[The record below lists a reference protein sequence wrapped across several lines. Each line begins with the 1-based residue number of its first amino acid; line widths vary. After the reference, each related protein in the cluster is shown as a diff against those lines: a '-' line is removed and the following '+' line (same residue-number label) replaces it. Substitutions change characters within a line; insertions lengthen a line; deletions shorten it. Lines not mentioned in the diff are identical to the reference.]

1 MACKPKRAFAGGG
14 AVGADGL
21 TDEQRAKLAG
31 ARASLGVSNSP
42 PVAQQPA
49 PAPQPAPQTQQ
60 PQGISSGLGIVG
72 LLKNRGAQIDKSA
85 GYANGGKIKGIGT
98 PTSDSIPAKVQET
111 GEQIKVSTTERILSA
126 DQDAM
131 LESMA
136 RKSGFDSLD
145 AMLEA
150 GTGKP
155 VGPTIKG
162 GKKAAAG
169 GWNIDNNPDEYAKA
183 MQEQVLGRTAQ
194 INAPSFS
201 VGAGQAPTIYD
212 NGGLPTATDRVSG
225 SLPVAKQPAAS
236 PLVDGIRPWYA
247 GASTAD
253 SRTGLEMER
262 ERRAGALSAGAIGD
276 PVKSA
281 LQFGV
286 IGGESAQPAIAKT
299 SATTGSS
306 VSGLPQASYS
316 NEGRSVPSAVAKP
329 GAGIVVDNEF
339 TQGGKSY
346 TASPSSQQGIA
357 RVTAPGTSP
366 LYTNIDP
373 AQGVAGLKNQ
383 TIGQPADQE
392 SQGIARIANANKI
405 RGEMIANRDKD
416 IPAGGYAPGI
426 LGNGI
431 LGTLPGGQ
439 SIEEWNRNV
448 GVKTQLGLDPKSSAA
463 YEDQAAKNE
472 IHRQGQ
478 ELAGETSRQNAGLAA
493 QAANNRDQVTMR
505 GQDLNAQNEAARI
518 AGNPLD
524 NQTKQLSLTQAQRL
538 GILQDSVLNGK
549 TPEEQ
554 ASAAAKIRAL
564 SGKQDR
570 EDRTVKP
577 MEIADPNDPMGQR
590 KILVRPN
597 DDGTYTPMQPHR
609 TYAEFAQAYLSK
621 KPGTKPEQMKA
632 DYEQLYGSR

>member
-1 MACKPKRAFAGGG
+1 MKKAKACFADGG
-14 AVGADGL
+14 AISKADQMIA
-21 TDEQRAKLAG
+21 EMNRKY
-31 ARASLGVSNSP
+31 GVSGNSQPAPP
-42 PVAQQPA
+42 PVQQ
-49 PAPQPAPQTQQ
+49 PAPQPAPQQQ
-60 PQGISSGLGIVG
+60 RGLVG
-72 LLKNRGAQIDKSA
+72 DVINVLGNRTKQIDKAA
-85 GYANGGKIKGIGT
+85 GYANGGRPGGGKIQGPGT

-111 GEQIKVSTTERILSA
+111 GEPIEVSTTERIVSH
-126 DQDAM
+126 DQDAV
-131 LESMA
+131 LEAIA
-136 RKSGFDSLD
+136 RRDGYKSLD
-145 AMLEA
+145 AMFEEL
-150 GTGKP
+150 TGKP

-194 INAPSFS
+194 VNAPSFY
-201 VGAGQAPTIYD
+201 VGAGKAPTIYD
-212 NGGLPTATDRVSG
+212 NGGLPTTTDRVSG
-225 SLPVAKQPAAS
+225 SLPVAKQQSTS

-247 GASTAD
+247 GASSAD
-253 SRTGLEMER
+253 NQTGLEMER
-262 ERRAGALSAGAIGD
+262 GRRAGALSAGAIGD

-286 IGGESAQPAIAKT
+286 IGGESAQPASAKAG
-299 SATTGSS
+299 ATTGSS
-306 VSGLPQASYS
+306 VSGLPQSSYS
-316 NEGRSVPSAVAKP
+316 NEGSGVPSAVTKP
-329 GAGIVVDNEF
+329 GAGVVVDNEF

-346 TASPSSQQGIA
+346 TANPSGQQGIA

-392 SQGIARIANANKI
+392 AQGIARIENANKI

-416 IPAGGYAPGI
+416 IPAGGYAPSI
-426 LGNGI
+426 LGDGGI
-431 LGTLPGGQ
+431 EA
-439 SIEEWNRNV
+439 SNAE
-448 GVKTQLGLDPKSSAA
+448 KTQRWRNDEMLRMAKNGN
-463 YEDQAAKNE
+463 QAAVSSLLNAD
-472 IHRQGQ
+472 GQ
-478 ELAGETSRQNAGLAA
+478 RDVAAMGNETSRQNAGIAA
-493 QAANNRDQVTMR
+493 QVANNRDQVTMR
-505 GQDLNAQNEAARI
+505 GQDLNLQGDMARI

-570 EDRTVKP
+570 EDRAVKP

-597 DDGTYTPMQPHR
+597 DDGTYTPMQPRR